1 MLYEKKKIRNN
12 KTEKKEKKK
21 GNATSGYRASHKPGQ
36 MQSDLLLGDQMYS
49 YQYHTVRPR
58 STTPPI

>member
-21 GNATSGYRASHKPGQ
+21 GNATSGYRASHKPG
-36 MQSDLLLGDQMYS
+36 
-49 YQYHTVRPR
+49 
-58 STTPPI
+58 